1 MLAKMYLTN
10 FLSFKERTEIDL
22 TASKY
27 SILGKTNV
35 YKSEILKGAL
45 FIGPNASGKSNALK
59 GLSFIIKMIKG
70 EGVSFNRYRC
80 LFSDNPIITIE
91 YEFIFESK
99 KVEYVIEYNIQT
111 NSISENL
118 KIDEITVLKRT
129 ENTGELRIGQSV
141 TTDDQVDS
149 ETLFLRTASFNTGRF
164 PQEPTLRKL
173 MDFLQNSYI
182 VDEYNWDA
190 RVGST
195 ITRYA
200 EEFGVEK
207 INKYL
212 TAFKY
217 DFSMEYG
224 SESEGAGLKLTLGA
238 DNKMVFLKRKSFP
251 FPNVLIN
258 ESQGNQV
265 FADLLPHLIR
275 VIENAG
281 MLIVDEF
288 GNSFHNKLA
297 EKIISFFMENAK
309 NSQIFITSHHT
320 NLISNSVFRP
330 DHINLITFL
339 NTSGSNVK
347 RLSQFKPREAQNLEK
362 MYLGGMFEG
371 LPIYEE
377 VLN

>member
-129 ENTGELRIGQSV
+129 GNTGELRIGQSV

-182 VDEYNWDA
+182 VDEYNGDA
-190 RVGST
+190 RVEST

-238 DNKMVFLKRKSFP
+238 DNKMVFLKRKGFP

-320 NLISNSVFRP
+320 NLVSNSVFRP
-330 DHINLITFL
+330 DQINLITFL

-377 VLN
+377 V

>member
-99 KVEYVIEYNIQT
+99 KVEYAIEYNIQT

-129 ENTGELRIGQSV
+129 GNTGELRIGQSI

-297 EKIISFFMENAK
+297 EKIISFFLENAK

-320 NLISNSVFRP
+320 NLVSNSVFRP
-330 DHINLITFL
+330 DQINLITFL

-377 VLN
+377 V

>member
-129 ENTGELRIGQSV
+129 GNTGELRIGQSV
-141 TTDDQVDS
+141 TIDDQVDS

-258 ESQGNQV
+258 ESHGNQV

-320 NLISNSVFRP
+320 NLVSNSVFRP
-330 DHINLITFL
+330 DQINLITFL

-377 VLN
+377 V

>member
-27 SILGKTNV
+27 SILGKTIV

-129 ENTGELRIGQSV
+129 GNTGELRIGQSV

-330 DHINLITFL
+330 DQINLITFL

-377 VLN
+377 V